1 MSATKQ
7 SHIIDTVKQDHR
19 DIENCHESIINSDDF
34 DTRTRWANQFVW
46 EVATHSIGE
55 EIVLYPAFE
64 KYLQD
69 GQAVAD
75 KDRAERQTAKD
86 DLYTFQ
92 SMKATDRNFIPAL
105 NKVMDELKGH
115 IKTEE
120 EVQLPQIE
128 KALSAEES
136 MKLAET
142 FSRTKL
148 FVPTRS
154 HPSAPSK
161 PPFETAVA
169 LLTAPIDKVR
179 DIFKKFP
186 EEQKT
191 A

>member
-7 SHIIDTVKQDHR
+7 SHIIDAVKQDHR
-19 DIENCHESIINSDDF
+19 DIENCYESIINSDDL

-69 GQAVAD
+69 GQTVAD
-75 KDRAERQTAKD
+75 KDRAEHQTAKD

-92 SMKATDRNFIPAL
+92 SMKATDRNFIPVL

-128 KALSAEES
+128 RALSAEES
-136 MKLAET
+136 MKLAKT

-186 EEQKT
+186 EEPKT

>member
-7 SHIIDTVKQDHR
+7 SHIIDTVKKDHR
-19 DIENCHESIINSDDF
+19 DIENCYESIINSDDL

-64 KYLQD
+64 KYIQD

-75 KDRAERQTAKD
+75 KDRAEHQTAKD

-92 SMKATDRNFIPAL
+92 SLKATDRNFIPVL
-105 NKVMDELKGH
+105 NKVMDALKSH
-115 IKTEE
+115 MKTEE

-128 KALSAEES
+128 RALSAEES
-136 MKLAET
+136 MKLAKT

-186 EEQKT
+186 E
-191 A
+191 